1 MHPFGVMIYCL
12 FATLFIPV
20 QTVERKKGCYMLPE
34 MDGRIQDERDLVTK
48 AMIAM
53 WHKKLAR
60 AGR

>member
-1 MHPFGVMIYCL
+1 
-12 FATLFIPV
+12 
-20 QTVERKKGCYMLPE
+20 MLPE

-48 AMIAM
+48 AMIGM